1 MPNLTVMNNNL
12 QELVFEKILSKF
24 SKKAVAVEVLS
35 KLLSTG
41 RDAVYRRLRGDT
53 TLSPE
58 EISSLAKHFNISID
72 ALIFEKVDTV
82 FFNFN
87 TFSQEIKSYQDYLEG
102 IQQKFDKIAQLDKP
116 KLYYASAEIPMFH
129 YCFFPE
135 LIGFKLYVWG
145 RTIWDL
151 DFVRDKKFDFDLMPF
166 PAVRMSESLLNAY
179 LNLDSVELWS
189 LNIVDTTLNQIEY
202 TLESGNFEIAKDA
215 LVLCDKLT
223 LLTRQMQEMATN
235 AAKFSLDSSPDAAS
249 SSFDLFHNE
258 MMYTNNTFF
267 INSTNERMI
276 FSTFTSPNF
285 IFSSD
290 QKICNHVEAWFLRL
304 LTKSNPISSS
314 AEKSRNWFFNGLR
327 QRIML
332 SKSRIEFQVA
342 TMK

>member
-1 MPNLTVMNNNL
+1 MNNNL
-12 QELVFEKILSKF
+12 QELIFEKIVSKF
-24 SKKAVAVEVLS
+24 SKKAEAVEVLS

-41 RDAVYRRLRGDT
+41 KDAVYRRLRGDT
-53 TLSPE
+53 TLVPE
-58 EISSLAKHFNISID
+58 ELSMLAKYFNISID
-72 ALIFEKVDTV
+72 ALIFEKVNTV

-87 TFSQEIKSYQDYLEG
+87 TFAQEIKSYQDYLVG
-102 IQQKFDKIAQLDKP
+102 IQQKFDKIATLDKP

-151 DFVRDKKFDFDLMPF
+151 DFVRDKSFDFDLMPF
-166 PAVRMSESLLNAY
+166 PAIRMSENLLDAY

-202 TLESGNFEIAKDA
+202 TLESGNFEKATDA

-223 LLTRQMQEMATN
+223 ELTRHMQNMATG
-235 AAKFSLDSSPDAAS
+235 ASKFLLDGSLDSST

-267 INSTNERMI
+267 INSTNERI
-276 FSTFTSPNF
+276 VFSTFTSPNF

-290 QKICNHVEAWFLRL
+290 QKICNHVEGWFLRL

-314 AEKSRNWFFNGLR
+314 AEKGRNWFFNGLR
-327 QRIML
+327 QRIIL
-332 SKSRIEFQVA
+332 SKNRIEFRIA